1 MKAKNSL
8 VSEAAEEITMGSPSI
23 AAEDLERVS
32 EVLRSGQLREGSLCR
47 EFEEAFA
54 AKVGAPFAVSVNSGT
69 AALHL
74 AYLSLLQPALLPSAR
89 FERGDEVLVP
99 SFTFIATASMV
110 AAAGARPVFC
120 DVDPKTFTLDVADAE
135 KKITP
140 KTKVIAGVHLFGNSC
155 DVSGLQA
162 LAERRGLRIV
172 WDAAQAQ
179 GTRFNGT
186 DVGSFPD
193 VACFSFYPSK
203 NMTTGEGG
211 MIATSDA
218 ALYERCLRLRNH
230 GEGDEYIFPELG
242 FNYRMTEMQA
252 ALGLGQLKRL
262 DEFLTKRRENAEFL
276 SSRLNELDGLT
287 VPYVSDRVEHSY
299 NQFSVL
305 LAGDSPE
312 ERRGALRRK
321 LLEAGIRTA
330 VYYPSPL
337 HLQPAFAPKPA
348 DPLPVSEDLA
358 KRIFSL
364 PIHPK
369 LKPEQL
375 ERLVGELKRALN
387 G

>member
-1 MKAKNSL
+1 M
-8 VSEAAEEITMGSPSI
+8 SEAAEEITMGSPSI

-32 EVLRSGQLREGSLCR
+32 EVLRSGRLREGPLCR

-54 AKVGAPFAVSVNSGT
+54 AKVGARFAVSVNSGT

-74 AYLSLLQPALLPSAR
+74 AYLSLLEATDAR
-89 FERGDEVLVP
+89 GGDEVLVP

-110 AAAGARPVFC
+110 VAAGARPLFC
-120 DVDPKTFTLDVADAE
+120 DVDPKTFTLDGADAE
-135 KKITP
+135 RRITP
-140 KTKVIAGVHLFGNSC
+140 KTKLIAGVHLFGNSC
-155 DVSGLQA
+155 DVSGYQA

-179 GTRFNGT
+179 GTRFEGN
-186 DVGSFPD
+186 DVGGFPD
-193 VACFSFYPSK
+193 AVCFSFYPSK

-218 ALYERCLRLRNH
+218 ALYEKCLRLRNH
-230 GEGDEYIFPELG
+230 GQGDEYIFPELG
-242 FNYRMTEMQA
+242 FNYRMTDIQA

-262 DEFLTKRRENAEFL
+262 DEFLRRRRENAEFL
-276 SSRLNELDGLT
+276 SSRLKEVDGLT
-287 VPYVSDRVEHSY
+287 VPYVSEGVEHSY

-305 LAGDSPE
+305 LTGDSPE
-312 ERRGALRRK
+312 KQRTALRRK
-321 LLEAGIRTA
+321 LQEAGVPTA

-337 HLQPAFAPKPA
+337 HVQPAFAPKPA

-358 KRIFSL
+358 GRILSL
-364 PIHPK
+364 PVHPQLTK
-369 LKPEQL
+369 EQL
-375 ERLVGELKRALN
+375 EKVVEELKRNLN

>member
-1 MKAKNSL
+1 MRAGNSI

-32 EVLRSGQLREGSLCR
+32 KVLRSGRLREGPLCR

-54 AKVGAPFAVSVNSGT
+54 AKVGARFAVSVNSGT

-74 AYLSLLQPALLPSAR
+74 AYLSLLEATDAR
-89 FERGDEVLVP
+89 GGDEVLVP

-110 AAAGARPVFC
+110 VAAGARPLFC

-135 KKITP
+135 RRITP
-140 KTKVIAGVHLFGNSC
+140 KTKLIAGVHLFGNSC
-155 DVSGLQA
+155 DVSRYQA
-162 LAERRGLRIV
+162 LATRRGLRIV

-179 GTRFNGT
+179 GTRSEGN
-186 DVGSFPD
+186 DVGGFPD
-193 VACFSFYPSK
+193 AVCFSFYPSK

-218 ALYERCLRLRNH
+218 ALYEKCLRLRNH
-230 GEGDEYIFPELG
+230 GQGDGYIFPELG
-242 FNYRMTEMQA
+242 FNYRMTDVQA

-262 DEFLTKRRENAEFL
+262 DEFLRRRRENAEFL
-276 SSRLNELDGLT
+276 SSRLKELDGLT
-287 VPYVSDRVEHSY
+287 VPYVSEGVEHSY

-305 LAGDSPE
+305 LTGDSPE
-312 ERRGALRRK
+312 KQRTALRRK
-321 LLEAGIRTA
+321 LQEAGVPTA

-337 HLQPAFAPKPA
+337 HVQPAFSPKPA
-348 DPLPVSEDLA
+348 YPLPVSEDLA
-358 KRIFSL
+358 GRILSL
-364 PIHPK
+364 PVHPQLTK
-369 LKPEQL
+369 EQL
-375 ERLVGELKRALN
+375 EKVVEELKRNLN

>member
-1 MKAKNSL
+1 MRTGNSI

-32 EVLRSGQLREGSLCR
+32 KVLRSGRLREGPLCR

-54 AKVGAPFAVSVNSGT
+54 AKVGARFAVSVNSGT

-74 AYLSLLQPALLPSAR
+74 AYLSLLEATDAR
-89 FERGDEVLVP
+89 GGDEVLVP

-110 AAAGARPVFC
+110 VTAGARPLFC
-120 DVDPKTFTLDVADAE
+120 DVDPKTFTLDGADAE
-135 KKITP
+135 RRITP
-140 KTKVIAGVHLFGNSC
+140 KTKLLAGVHLFGNSC
-155 DVSGLQA
+155 DVSGYQA

-179 GTRFNGT
+179 GTRFEGN
-186 DVGSFPD
+186 DVGGFPD
-193 VACFSFYPSK
+193 AVCFSFYPSK

-218 ALYERCLRLRNH
+218 ALYEKCLRLRNH
-230 GEGDEYIFPELG
+230 GQGDEYIFPELG
-242 FNYRMTEMQA
+242 FNYRMTDIQA

-262 DEFLTKRRENAEFL
+262 DEFLRRRRENAEVL
-276 SSRLNELDGLT
+276 SSRLKEVDGLT
-287 VPYVSDRVEHSY
+287 VPYVSEGVEHSY

-305 LAGDSPE
+305 LTGDSPE
-312 ERRGALRRK
+312 KQRTALRRK
-321 LLEAGIRTA
+321 LQEAGVPTA

-337 HLQPAFAPKPA
+337 HLQPAFAPQPA
-348 DPLPVSEDLA
+348 TPLPVSEDLA
-358 KRIFSL
+358 SRILSL
-364 PIHPK
+364 PVHPQLTK
-369 LKPEQL
+369 KQL
-375 ERLVGELKRALN
+375 EKVVEELKRNLN